1 MSEHQSPLCL
11 GVVLSREVLTVLTFS
26 CKNFCNLGSLCTC
39 HPDSFLP
46 LPYSSW
52 QSVCQPQCRGHDVR
66 LGCLGLKKE
75 MTKGNKAFLV
85 PPHSSAA
92 GRKQRLCS
100 TCPLSICTPVVSALI
115 AGPLLCSR
123 GKVSCHRVRLLCP
136 HPDLTLLQPSC
147 CCPVVMFSHP
157 ITFLVL
163 LPDDG
168 FLPLS
173 FPSVVWSLPT
183 PWCLFVF
190 LVLGQSS
197 SPFL

>member
-85 PPHSSAA
+85 PPHSCAA

-115 AGPLLCSR
+115 AGPLLCSK
-123 GKVSCHRVRLLCP
+123 GK
-136 HPDLTLLQPSC
+136 
-147 CCPVVMFSHP
+147 
-157 ITFLVL
+157 
-163 LPDDG
+163 G
-168 FLPLS
+168 FVPQS
-173 FPSVVWSLPT
+173 ETAVPT
-183 PWCLFVF
+183 PRFDPPSAQLLLACGYL
-190 LVLGQSS
+190 LSPHHVLG
-197 SPFL
+197 PAAR